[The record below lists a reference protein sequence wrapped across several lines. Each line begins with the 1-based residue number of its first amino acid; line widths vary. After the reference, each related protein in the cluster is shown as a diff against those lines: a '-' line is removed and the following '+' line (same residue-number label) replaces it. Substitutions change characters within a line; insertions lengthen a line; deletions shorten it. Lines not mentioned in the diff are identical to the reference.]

1 MRTQIHTTETAPE
14 AARDTLK
21 ALTEQMGGHTLNI
34 FGAMAESPAVLN
46 GYASLERTLRDD
58 SSLGEKVRQAI
69 HLRVSVLSECDY
81 CSAAYTGAAR
91 GAGWSAEEASAIAA
105 GDVAFDQELSQLLTF
120 VEEIVERS
128 GWVSDETWE
137 ASLAAGWSEQA
148 LLDAFAEVPRT
159 LFTNWFNHLA
169 GTPLDEMFQR

>member
-1 MRTQIHTTETAPE
+1 MRTQIHTTDTAPE
-14 AARDTLK
+14 GARDTLK
-21 ALTEQMGGHTLNI
+21 ALTEQMGGTTLNI

-58 SSLGEKVRQAI
+58 STLGEKVRQAI

-91 GAGWSAEEASAIAA
+91 AAGWSADEAA
-105 GDVAFDQELSQLLTF
+105 GIARGEVADDRTAQLLTF
-120 VEEIVERS
+120 VEEILAGQGYVD
-128 GWVSDETWE
+128 DETW
-137 ASLAAGWSEQA
+137 AATKDAGWSERE

-159 LFTNWFNHLA
+159 IFTNWFNHLA
-169 GTPLDEMFQR
+169 GTPVDEMLQS